1 MQIQNKTNKKRDK
14 YNMIQIQSL
23 QIKVKQIQSD
33 TSTKRYRAKKK
44 RGRMVG
50 EERVGEERGNVGQ
63 NKAKHGRDILL
74 LHY

>member
-33 TSTKRYRAKKK
+33 TSTKRYRAKEYSE
-44 RGRMVG
+44 G
-50 EERVGEERGNVGQ
+50 EW
-63 NKAKHGRDILL
+63 
-74 LHY
+74 